1 MPAFNPVSWEL
12 ATIAESNTNTAITT
26 FTASITSN
34 GEGGRSISTAS
45 ARSTASII
53 VNVIC
58 VSTAGAL
65 QVCGVNI
72 EYI

>member
-1 MPAFNPVSWEL
+1 MRIGQ
-12 ATIAESNTNTAITT
+12 IAESNTNTAITT